1 MSSFHQRPCAVTP
14 RLPRL
19 DGVGRRGFVRLA
31 AGLCAATAFAYGPTA
46 LAADLKIMIS
56 GGFKGAYTALQ
67 PAAERAVGERFITI
81 GGASMGA
88 TPTAIPNRLARGEEA
103 DVVILARESLDRLV
117 AQGLVLKGSEVDL
130 VRSRIGVAVRA
141 GAPEPRISTVKALRR
156 TLLRAKSIAYSDS
169 ASGVYVSGELFKRL
183 GVAEKVAGKA
193 TMVPGTPVGETIARG
208 EAELGFQQISEL
220 LPVRGIKIVGPIPE
234 AVQKVTVFSAGVVA
248 TSKSPDQA
256 KQLIA
261 YLHSP
266 AARAAIEQGGL
277 EHIQDHDK

>member
-1 MSSFHQRPCAVTP
+1 MSSVRQRLCAAIP
-14 RLPRL
+14 RVPPVGR
-19 DGVGRRGFVRLA
+19 VGRRRVVQLA
-31 AGLCAATAFAYGPTA
+31 AGVCLATAFACSSAA

-67 PAAERAVGERFITI
+67 PAAERAVGERLITI
-81 GGASMGA
+81 GGASMGS

-130 VRSRIGVAVRA
+130 VRSRIGVAVRS
-141 GAPEPRISTVKALRR
+141 GAPSPKISTVKALRR
-156 TLLRAKSIAYSDS
+156 TLLHAKSIAYSDS

-183 GVAEKVAGKA
+183 GVAEQVAGKA
-193 TMVPGTPVGETIARG
+193 TMIPGAPVGETIARG

-220 LPVRGIKIVGPIPE
+220 LPVQGIKIVGPIPE
-234 AVQKVTVFSAGVVA
+234 AVQKVTVFSAGVAA

-261 YLHSP
+261 YLSSP
-266 AARAAIEQGGL
+266 AARAAIEQSGL
-277 EHIQDHDK
+277 EQIQGHSR